1 MAIPDKIKAHKPDIN
16 QYGATEIRCIKNH
29 FYVYEISSKWDA
41 QKHRPKKVTG
51 KCIGKITE
59 KDGFIPNA
67 NHFRLYEAVSPVI
80 RTYGVFEM
88 FEQLG
93 KGVSDRLK
101 EVFPD
106 IYREVK
112 TVALLRLVYGCTPRL
127 MKRCFE
133 DSYLVDLYPDI
144 GTCDKTVRNLVSMLG
159 TDREAEMGRY
169 MKMFVSDQSTVLIDG
184 TSLFT
189 RNSDSY
195 ARKGYN
201 PEHSQEKQIRL
212 LYLFDSGSH
221 APVFYRMVPG
231 NIADKAAMAD
241 TIKLS
246 GIKSCTVIG
255 DKGFYSKKN
264 VSFLMEKKL
273 NYILPLQRNT
283 KLIREEFET
292 APDMERW
299 DGQFVFKGRVVWHHK
314 EPCGNAGNYLYIFR
328 DDAKK
333 GERRIKDGPADRG
346 FPGRGRRR
354 YVFGQAQGN
363 LCLCQQQ
370 G

>member
-16 QYGATEIRCIKNH
+16 QYGATEIRCIKNY

-67 NHFRLYEAVSPVI
+67 NHFRMYEAISPVI

-127 MKRCFE
+127 MKHCFE

-159 TDREAEMGRY
+159 TDNREISE
-169 MKMFVSDQSTVLIDG
+169 
-184 TSLFT
+184 
-189 RNSDSY
+189 
-195 ARKGYN
+195 
-201 PEHSQEKQIRL
+201 
-212 LYLFDSGSH
+212 
-221 APVFYRMVPG
+221 
-231 NIADKAAMAD
+231 AD
-241 TIKLS
+241 
-246 GIKSCTVIG
+246 C
-255 DKGFYSKKN
+255 KK
-264 VSFLMEKKL
+264 
-273 NYILPLQRNT
+273 Y
-283 KLIREEFET
+283 
-292 APDMERW
+292 
-299 DGQFVFKGRVVWHHK
+299 
-314 EPCGNAGNYLYIFR
+314 Y
-328 DDAKK
+328 
-333 GERRIKDGPADRG
+333 
-346 FPGRGRRR
+346 
-354 YVFGQAQGN
+354 
-363 LCLCQQQ
+363 
-370 G
+370 

>member
-1 MAIPDKIKAHKPDIN
+1 
-16 QYGATEIRCIKNH
+16 
-29 FYVYEISSKWDA
+29 
-41 QKHRPKKVTG
+41 
-51 KCIGKITE
+51 
-59 KDGFIPNA
+59 
-67 NHFRLYEAVSPVI
+67 
-80 RTYGVFEM
+80 M

-93 KGVSDRLK
+93 KDVSDRLK

-106 IYREVK
+106 IYREIK

-127 MKRCFE
+127 MKHCFE

-159 TDREAEMGRY
+159 TDREREMGRY

-189 RNSDSY
+189 RNADSY

-201 PEHSQEKQIRL
+201 PEHSQEKQVRL

-231 NIADKAAMAD
+231 NIADKVAMAD

-246 GIKSCTVIG
+246 GIKSCTIIG

-264 VSFLMEKKL
+264 VSFLMDKK
-273 NYILPLQRNT
+273 
-283 KLIREEFET
+283 
-292 APDMERW
+292 
-299 DGQFVFKGRVVWHHK
+299 
-314 EPCGNAGNYLYIFR
+314 
-328 DDAKK
+328 
-333 GERRIKDGPADRG
+333 
-346 FPGRGRRR
+346 
-354 YVFGQAQGN
+354 
-363 LCLCQQQ
+363 
-370 G
+370 